1 MKSSLDR
8 DQMMGVAG
16 AGLILVGAGLAGWFG
31 LSRLGEVEAEVQV
44 LAEKMGNPAL
54 AALLA
59 DPNGPGKAV
68 RETEELRKLKDE
80 VMSLDGNITA
90 GWAQAAREAAGEGQD
105 WSKDPGRWKDR
116 LIEIQS
122 RLQKESTQ
130 RKVILPPDF
139 YLGLQDYR
147 QKSPAEQEVPEL
159 ALRLSV
165 AERLV
170 THLFLARQTG
180 EQYPTVCEFQTLAV
194 IGPLQE
200 KPGEAPVGRPA
211 VSPVGPE
218 RKSFRIEIRC
228 SPEVLY
234 DYVRRLT
241 LDSWLFIL
249 TDLTV
254 TNERQTFPLRSQVAK
269 SLAPAGSPDAASA
282 EKTSSKKKLLEILA
296 GEEFVT
302 AVICLDFVNWKP
314 SAEAVPAAASSP

>member
-1 MKSSLDR
+1 MEFDRGLTVLTGETGAGKTVLAHSLD
-8 DQMMGVAG
+8 
-16 AGLILVGAGLAGWFG
+16 
-31 LSRLGEVEAEVQV
+31 
-44 LAEKMGNPAL
+44 
-54 AALLA
+54 LLT
-59 DPNGPGKAV
+59 GGKAKKGIV
-68 RETEELRKLKDE
+68 RPGAEEAWVEGVFDLPE
-80 VMSLDGNITA
+80 
-90 GWAQAAREAAGEGQD
+90 GW
-105 WSKDPGRWKDR
+105 
-116 LIEIQS
+116 
-122 RLQKESTQ
+122 
-130 RKVILPPDF
+130 
-139 YLGLQDYR
+139 
-147 QKSPAEQEVPEL
+147 QEVPEL

-269 SLAPAGSPDAASA
+269 SLAPAGSPGAVSA